1 MNTRIETKTLKYS
14 IEQSEILRDVSISV
28 HNGRMVG
35 IVGPNG
41 SGKTTLLKHIY
52 RALQPMKDTVYIN
65 NREME
70 NYSYKESARELTVVK
85 QENSSDFDFTVERMV
100 LLGRSPYR
108 KSFENFT
115 KEDYE
120 IAHRALENVG
130 MTEYAQRSFNALSG
144 GEKQRVLIARSLAQQ
159 ADIYILDEPTNH
171 LDVHYQWSIMSLIK
185 HLGATVLGVFHEM
198 NLAAHYCDEIY
209 VLSRGEVVA
218 HGEPSEILTSEL
230 MAMVFGVEADVISLD
245 DGSPYIIFRGE
256 KKEVK
261 MA

>member
-120 IAHRALENVG
+120 IAHRALESVG
-130 MTEYAQRSFNALSG
+130 MTEYTQRSFGRRKTTSTDCPFIGAASRYIHFRRAYQSFGCSLSM
-144 GEKQRVLIARSLAQQ
+144 E
-159 ADIYILDEPTNH
+159 H
-171 LDVHYQWSIMSLIK
+171 
-185 HLGATVLGVFHEM
+185 
-198 NLAAHYCDEIY
+198 Y
-209 VLSRGEVVA
+209 VLDKTSRRNSIGCV
-218 HGEPSEILTSEL
+218 P
-230 MAMVFGVEADVISLD
+230 
-245 DGSPYIIFRGE
+245 
-256 KKEVK
+256 
-261 MA
+261 